1 LKLFFAVQAVQRYD
15 YEKRLDICMAQKTKL
30 LKVASKTTAVP
41 PKRRNS
47 LNLVELA
54 YERLENLIIS
64 CELKPGS
71 FLAIQDLV
79 EMTGYSRTPVH
90 QAVSRL
96 AADTLVIIHPR
107 HGLQIA
113 PIDLARERMLL
124 RLRRDLERF
133 VVTLAAEH
141 STATHRSQMLHMTR
155 ILQEQRETMTI
166 SDFNIFDRRI
176 DKLVLL
182 AAGEPFLEHTLRPL
196 HTLFR
201 RIGLI
206 HHINIGGKES
216 LAGTIETHIA
226 VLDAIAKRN
235 VAKAVEASDA
245 LVAFVDD
252 MFDAIERK
260 IDPSIL
266 DSSLE
271 SLVAS

>member
-1 LKLFFAVQAVQRYD
+1 MPLIVMLGVTAWEPR
-15 YEKRLDICMAQKTKL
+15 MANKNNRIGVVDKAEQ
-30 LKVASKTTAVP
+30 TAA
-41 PKRRNS
+41 PKRRNAV
-47 LNLVELA
+47 NLVELA

-71 FLAIQDLV
+71 FLAIQDLQNI
-79 EMTGYSRTPVH
+79 TGYSRTPVH
-90 QAVSRL
+90 QAVSKL

-133 VVTLAAEH
+133 VVTLATEH
-141 STATHRSQMLHMTR
+141 STTTHRSQMLHMTR
-155 ILQEQRETMTI
+155 VLKEQRETI
-166 SDFNIFDRRI
+166 SIADFNTFDRRI
-176 DKLVLL
+176 DKLILQ

-206 HHINIGGKES
+206 HHVNVGGDSS
-216 LAGTIETHIA
+216 LASTVESHITL
-226 VLDAIAKRN
+226 LDAIAQRN
-235 VAKAVEASDA
+235 VPKAVAASDS
-245 LVAFVDD
+245 LIAFVDS
-252 MFDAIERK
+252 MFDAIERE
-260 IDPSIL
+260 IDPSVL

-271 SLVAS
+271 SLTSL

>member
-1 LKLFFAVQAVQRYD
+1 
-15 YEKRLDICMAQKTKL
+15 MARKTKQL
-30 LKVASKTTAVP
+30 ALVEKIGQAST

-47 LNLVELA
+47 VNLVELA

-71 FLAIQDLV
+71 FLAIQDLQNI
-79 EMTGYSRTPVH
+79 TGYSRTPVH
-90 QAVSRL
+90 QAVSKL

-133 VVTLAAEH
+133 VVKLAAEH

-155 ILQEQRETMTI
+155 VLGEQRETITI
-166 SDFNIFDRRI
+166 SDFNVFDRRI
-176 DKLVLL
+176 DKLILV

-206 HHINIGGKES
+206 HHTNIGGPAS
-216 LAGTIETHIA
+216 LDGTIESHIA
-226 VLDAIAKRN
+226 VLDAIANRR
-235 VAKAVEASDA
+235 VDEAVEASDA
-245 LVAFVDD
+245 LIAFVDG
-252 MFDAIERK
+252 MFDAIERE
-260 IDPSIL
+260 IEPSIL
-266 DSSLE
+266 DCSLE
-271 SLVAS
+271 SLTTTA

>member
-1 LKLFFAVQAVQRYD
+1 
-15 YEKRLDICMAQKTKL
+15 MARKTKQL
-30 LKVASKTTAVP
+30 ALVEKIGQAST

-47 LNLVELA
+47 VNLVELA

-71 FLAIQDLV
+71 FLAIQDLQNI
-79 EMTGYSRTPVH
+79 TGYSRTPVH
-90 QAVSRL
+90 QAVSKL

-133 VVTLAAEH
+133 VVKLAAEH

-155 ILQEQRETMTI
+155 VLGEQRETITI
-166 SDFNIFDRRI
+166 SDFNVFDRRI
-176 DKLVLL
+176 DKLILV

-206 HHINIGGKES
+206 HHTNIGGPAS
-216 LAGTIETHIA
+216 LDGTIESHIA
-226 VLDAIAKRN
+226 VLDAIANRR
-235 VAKAVEASDA
+235 VDEAVEASDA
-245 LVAFVDD
+245 LIAFVDG
-252 MFDAIERK
+252 MFDAIERE

-266 DSSLE
+266 DCSLE
-271 SLVAS
+271 SLTTTA